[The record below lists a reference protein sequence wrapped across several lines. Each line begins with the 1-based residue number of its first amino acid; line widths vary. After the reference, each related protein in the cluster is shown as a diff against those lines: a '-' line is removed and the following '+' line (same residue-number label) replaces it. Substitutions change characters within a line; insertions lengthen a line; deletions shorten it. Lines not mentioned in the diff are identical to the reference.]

1 MNKRLN
7 KVFMSAVLATGL
19 SACSTYQS
27 GEPVRIDSDITLRD
41 SNRVIQDFNR
51 AERARTGGANDNDPS
66 VINVTINSRGG
77 NVRDGFRIINEIQ
90 NSQSQVHLKCEGQ
103 ASSMAAIILI
113 TATGQNRDAEEDCT
127 IMIHQSYYK
136 VRDPNNPRL
145 NIARTLYE
153 ALLPQYQIA
162 RNDPNI
168 RKVVIQ
174 QPGEPPYELSR
185 GRLIKWVE
193 QLAQD
198 RKIFKERLAATTHL
212 NIYDIEKLLRNG
224 DNYFSAEEAVFAG
237 MIDTIDGRDPNRSQ
251 IKQGQRSFC
260 NIYRDLSLCS

>member
-1 MNKRLN
+1 MNKRL
-7 KVFMSAVLATGL
+7 KATFMSAVLASGL

-27 GEPVRIDSDITLRD
+27 GEPVRIDRDITWRD
-41 SNRVIQDFNR
+41 SNRVINDFNR
-51 AERARTGGANDNDPS
+51 AERGRNGGANDNDPS
-66 VINVTINSRGG
+66 VITITINSRGG

-90 NSQSQVHLKCEGQ
+90 TSQSQVHLRCEGQ

-113 TATGQNRDAEEDCT
+113 TATGRDRDADEDCV
-127 IMIHQSYYK
+127 IMIHQSYYR
-136 VRDPNNPRL
+136 VPDPNNPRR

-185 GRLIKWVE
+185 SRLIEWVE

-198 RKIFKERLAATTHL
+198 RRLFKERLAATTRL
-212 NIYDIEKLLRNG
+212 NVDDIERLLRNG

-237 MIDTIDGRDPNRSQ
+237 MIDTIDGQRPTRAQ
-251 IKQGQRSFC
+251 ITQGQRDFC
-260 NIYRDLSLCS
+260 RTYEQLSIC